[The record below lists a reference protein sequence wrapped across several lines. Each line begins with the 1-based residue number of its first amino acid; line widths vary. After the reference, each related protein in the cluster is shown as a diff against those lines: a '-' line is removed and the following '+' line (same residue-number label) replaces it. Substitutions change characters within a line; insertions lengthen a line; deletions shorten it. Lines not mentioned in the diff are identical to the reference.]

1 MPKKNEMTSKPGKV
15 PFSIIVVILAAAMA
29 EVCAGI
35 NAVLFPVTLE
45 SFELSNSLI
54 GVILSVE
61 VASVVVLSPYISQII
76 GRLGLFWATILGTI
90 GRAVILMLLIETD
103 NLLAWVVLL
112 FLFGVFS
119 TILAIAFQTWVNFA
133 RLPGVRGFVVSI
145 FSASQ
150 AIGIA
155 LGPVILQFIGDSRRL
170 AFTTSAAVTL
180 IAMIPIL
187 FIKGEAPRFEA
198 NDKPRLG
205 FVIKNGKYVMFSA
218 VVGGIT
224 FYGLPSFLTIYG
236 MDAGLSLEQASLLIT
251 MFMLGGLILGPA
263 IGYFSDKFERTQVIL
278 LSFLIS
284 LLCSVFLPI
293 SILEIIAAYVLL
305 FVWGGAMEGVSS
317 GGMTMLAEIYRKEDQ
332 VSANIAYSLMDALG
346 GTIGVILIG
355 LAMDW
360 HGSEGL
366 VYVIVGSALLYF
378 NFALTQYKVE

>member
-1 MPKKNEMTSKPGKV
+1 MSEMISKPGKV

-45 SFELSNSLI
+45 SFDLSNSLI

-76 GRLGLFWATILGTI
+76 GKLGLFWSTICGAI
-90 GRAVILMLLIETD
+90 GRATILMLLIKTD
-103 NLLAWVVLL
+103 NLLLWVLFL

-119 TILAIAFQTWVNFA
+119 TILGIAFQTWVNFA

-155 LGPVILQFIGDSRRL
+155 LGPVILQFIGSSRSL

-180 IAMIPIL
+180 IAMIPVL
-187 FIKGEAPRFEA
+187 FIKGDAPNFSA
-198 NDKPRLG
+198 NDRPRLG

-236 MDAGLSLEQASLLIT
+236 MEAGLSMEQASLLIT

-293 SILEIIAAYVLL
+293 SIYQIIAAYALL

-317 GGMTMLAEIYRKEDQ
+317 GGMTMLAELYRKEDQ

-346 GTIGVILIG
+346 GTLGVVLIG